1 MSRVEAGGY
10 GLHIQKTFSFG
21 VESFIIYTYE
31 YIDNTAD
38 KGLCKSIHFHY
49 IDSYY
54 GRRDTDFV
62 CRLSRKR
69 FVGPGHQHFSSSALG
84 REHSET
90 YEHTETESI
99 ISTVLTQITETLPKR
114 MQHKVNVKAGVH

>member
-1 MSRVEAGGY
+1 MSRVGQ
-10 GLHIQKTFSFG
+10 GLQPPHPKNTCFSFG
-21 VESFIIYTYE
+21 VEILIIYTYE

-49 IDSYY
+49 IDCYY
-54 GRRDTDFV
+54 GRRDRLSV

-69 FVGPGHQHFSSSALG
+69 LVGPGHQRFCTSALG

-90 YEHTETESI
+90 YEHK
-99 ISTVLTQITETLPKR
+99 QTETLAQR
-114 MQHKVNVKAGVH
+114 L